1 MKLPADRNIV
11 KAAALCALVV
21 GGVAV
26 AAPPNGPAAD
36 YPVVVG
42 APYQAGGATF
52 TPADTMNYDIVGYAS
67 ASAGDSAGE
76 GVSAAHHTLPVPS
89 YVEVTDLASG
99 RTILVRITSRG
110 PMDGANAIALSP
122 AAMAQLGLVAGGP
135 QVAVRVRRVNPPE
148 AERALLRAGAAAPE
162 RMPTPAPLL
171 AVLKRRLLP
180 GETVSLY
187 GPAPKAAAQ
196 AVLPPVAKPVVA
208 PVVAKEKA
216 PAPQP
221 AAGPSPPPHR
231 DVPANPPPKPAP
243 PAQNAAQKTG
253 EKPAQGT
260 LVVQVGAFSTE
271 AHARAAARPIS
282 GSVSASGKFWRV
294 RMGPFATRGEA
305 EAALGKARAAGYS
318 EARIQ
323 RVD

>member
-148 AERALLRAGAAAPE
+148 AERALLRAGALSRRPSDGVDPLPGGLPAARCAFAHAQARSLSDFGPP
-162 RMPTPAPLL
+162 RSRT
-171 AVLKRRLLP
+171 RLL
-180 GETVSLY
+180 
-187 GPAPKAAAQ
+187 
-196 AVLPPVAKPVVA
+196 
-208 PVVAKEKA
+208 
-216 PAPQP
+216 
-221 AAGPSPPPHR
+221 
-231 DVPANPPPKPAP
+231 
-243 PAQNAAQKTG
+243 
-253 EKPAQGT
+253 
-260 LVVQVGAFSTE
+260 
-271 AHARAAARPIS
+271 RP
-282 GSVSASGKFWRV
+282 
-294 RMGPFATRGEA
+294 
-305 EAALGKARAAGYS
+305 
-318 EARIQ
+318 
-323 RVD
+323 